1 MILNRYGVRWE
12 GWVAYMGKNEH
23 MEDWS
28 KGKENE
34 SAYEANTCTGM
45 YRNSL
50 FFT

>member
-1 MILNRYGVRWE
+1 MHV
-12 GWVAYMGKNEH
+12 GKNEH

-45 YRNSL
+45 YVFDSWL
-50 FFT
+50 LLSSFFLSSFSTA